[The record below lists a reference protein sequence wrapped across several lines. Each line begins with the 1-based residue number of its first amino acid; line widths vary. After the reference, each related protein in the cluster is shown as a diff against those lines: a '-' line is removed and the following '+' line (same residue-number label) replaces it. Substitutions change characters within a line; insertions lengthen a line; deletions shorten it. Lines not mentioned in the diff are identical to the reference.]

1 MPKKRQIV
9 KVFEKPLVGQG
20 MAVGVDVS
28 SNTAEPVSDVEYRG

>member
-9 KVFEKPLVGQG
+9 KVFEKPPEGQR